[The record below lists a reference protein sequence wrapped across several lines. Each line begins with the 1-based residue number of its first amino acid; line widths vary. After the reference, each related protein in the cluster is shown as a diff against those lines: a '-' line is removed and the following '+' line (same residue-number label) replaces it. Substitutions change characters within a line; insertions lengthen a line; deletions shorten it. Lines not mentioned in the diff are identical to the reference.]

1 VADFAYRAIDQTG
14 QQRSGRLAAANEND
28 ARDLLEKKRFY
39 VLELGG
45 AGASTAPLITASRLS
60 RTKRL
65 YLGPLSLFT
74 RQFATLVQVSPI
86 GEALATIARQ
96 TEKPVARE
104 IIANV
109 HAGVQEGQ
117 SISAAMAREGASFD
131 PLYRAIVAAGDAS
144 GTLSP
149 VLERLAEL
157 LERRA
162 ALRGRVIAA
171 LAYPAVLVIVAVFV
185 VIALMIFVVP
195 RMVEQFDSVGQQ
207 LPLLTRLVIGLSELM
222 RDYWWVM
229 AGAVALAALA
239 LWQCMTN
246 EALRLRLDKRL
257 LRLPLTGRLIRDVH
271 AANFAR
277 NLSTMVAARLPLVEG
292 LALARET
299 VGNRALRAASADII
313 EAVRG
318 GGSLSRAMQVSGLF
332 PPLLVYLTA
341 SGESSGRLDMM
352 LERSAEYLE
361 REFDSKSATAIAL
374 LEPAVIVIMGVIVA
388 LIVLSVLLP
397 ILQLE
402 SLAAI

>member
-28 ARDLLEKKRFY
+28 ARDQLEKKRFY

-86 GEALATIARQ
+86 GEALSTIARQ

-246 EALRLRLDKRL
+246 EALRLRLDNRL

-292 LALARET
+292 LSLARET

-402 SLAAI
+402 SLAAL

>member
-1 VADFAYRAIDQTG
+1 VADFAYRAIDQAG

-28 ARDLLEKKRFY
+28 ARDKLEKKRFY

-65 YLGPLSLFT
+65 KLGPLSLFT

-86 GEALATIARQ
+86 GEALSTIARQ
-96 TEKPVARE
+96 TEKPVART

-207 LPLLTRLVIGLSELM
+207 LPLLTRIVIGLSELM